1 MGSGGRMEPLF
12 ARGITVWMATFLK
25 IAARI
30 AAIGTL
36 LLAGLSLGS
45 RVTSCIG
52 TDDWNPF
59 PISRALSLAHLERP
73 AVYVTASVS
82 DRPSSF
88 DIQTIYDWFLGLPA
102 GGFLFAVAAVLLGF
116 SIIGASVEKQFTTT
130 DK

>member
-1 MGSGGRMEPLF
+1 MEPLF
-12 ARGITVWMATFLK
+12 TRGITVWMATFLK

-36 LLAGLSLGS
+36 LLAGLILGS
-45 RVTSCIG
+45 QVTSWIL

-59 PISRALSLAHLERP
+59 PISRALSLAHFERP

-82 DRPSSF
+82 DRPSSL
-88 DIQTIYDWFLGLPA
+88 DVQMICDWFLDLPA
-102 GGFLFAVAAVLLGF
+102 GGFLFAVAAVLVGF
-116 SIIGASVEKQFTTT
+116 SMIGASVEKQFTTT

>member
-1 MGSGGRMEPLF
+1 MEPLF

-36 LLAGLSLGS
+36 LVAGLILGS
-45 RVTSCIG
+45 QVTSWIL

-59 PISRALSLAHLERP
+59 PISRALSLAHFERP

-82 DRPSSF
+82 DRPSSL
-88 DIQTIYDWFLGLPA
+88 DLQTIYDWFLDLPA
-102 GGFLFAVAAVLLGF
+102 AGFLFAVAAVLVGF
-116 SIIGASVEKQFTTT
+116 SMIGASVEKQFTTT
-130 DK
+130 DT